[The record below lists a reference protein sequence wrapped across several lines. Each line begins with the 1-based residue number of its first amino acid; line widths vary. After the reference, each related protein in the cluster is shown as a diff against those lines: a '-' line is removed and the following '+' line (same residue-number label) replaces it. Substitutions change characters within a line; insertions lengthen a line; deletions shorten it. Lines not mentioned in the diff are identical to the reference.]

1 MATAVRRHEVD
12 ETYSRVHV
20 TGDRNSKANGGVV
33 EIVTSM
39 WSKAK
44 DVADALGIGSKA
56 ADLLGKCAP
65 DSVTPWTAHF
75 KKSLGGAR
83 GAMSFFYWPLTIKN
97 AWKSQS
103 VRDWVEVTKI
113 GGFTVAAAVPYAAT
127 SEKIMGWT
135 GLPGIVLD
143 CFDLSREVE
152 LNKACTDLTG
162 QVVSADARKI
172 INHQMWTSACKIVK
186 LCLTLFAGISATGA
200 WLFGCT
206 LPVALATAALV
217 ASLGGLLLGFT
228 ISYADTNAEWT
239 AKVAVTPEPKPV
251 VTV

>member
-1 MATAVRRHEVD
+1 MTTAARTID

-20 TGDRNSKANGGVV
+20 KGTENPKANGGVA
-33 EIVTSM
+33 EIVTTM

-44 DVADALGIGSKA
+44 DVADAFGIGSKA

-65 DSVTPWTAHF
+65 DSVTPWTAHV
-75 KKSLGGAR
+75 KKSMGVAR
-83 GAMSFFYWPLTIKN
+83 GAMSFFYWPITIRN

-103 VRDWVEVTKI
+103 LRDWVEVTKI
-113 GGFTVAAAVPYAAT
+113 GGFTAAAAVPYAAT
-127 SEKIMGWT
+127 SDKILSWT
-135 GLPGIVLD
+135 GIPGIVLD

-162 QVVSADARKI
+162 QAVSAEARKI
-172 INHQMWTSACKIVK
+172 INHQMWTSTCKILK
-186 LCLTLFAGISATGA
+186 LCLTLFAGIAVTGA
-200 WLFGCT
+200 WLFGCA

-217 ASLGGLLLGFT
+217 ASLGGLILGFT

-239 AKVAVTPEPKPV
+239 AKVTVKPEPKDV
-251 VTV
+251 VAV